1 MSGKLKH
8 NLTFMNKGNGDKV
21 MKKIYNSV
29 AELVGKTPMIKLG
42 RLAKKHKVKAHILAK
57 CEFFNPAFSV
67 KDRVALR
74 MLEEAAKKNTITKET
89 VFVEATS
96 GNTGIGLTAMCAA
109 KGYKLVIAM
118 PENMTKERIMLM
130 RHFGAEVILTPA
142 EDGMKGAIAKAEI
155 LAEKNPNVIL
165 LKQFENEANPD
176 AHRFGTSIEIIE
188 DTNGEVDA
196 FVSAVGTSGTL
207 TGVAST
213 LKTYNPDLFVA
224 AVEPAASPVL
234 NGGQAGAHRI
244 PGIGAGFVPKF
255 YDKNLVD
262 EVFDIADEE
271 ALAMSREVGATE
283 GLSVGISAGAALA
296 AALKL
301 GKREEM
307 AGKNIVVIL
316 PDSVERYLSM
326 LN

>member
-1 MSGKLKH
+1 
-8 NLTFMNKGNGDKV
+8 

-29 AELVGKTPMIKLG
+29 AELVGKTPLIKLG

-96 GNTGIGLTAMCAA
+96 GNTGIGLAAMCAA

-234 NGGQAGAHRI
+234 NGGEAGAHRI